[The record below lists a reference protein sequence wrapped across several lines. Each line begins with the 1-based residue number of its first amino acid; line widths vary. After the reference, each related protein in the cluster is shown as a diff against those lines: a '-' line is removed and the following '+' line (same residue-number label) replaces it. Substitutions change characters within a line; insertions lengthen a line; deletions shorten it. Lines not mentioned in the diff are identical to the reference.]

1 MDPNGM
7 PDRSSAWV
15 HVTPAEAGFA
25 DDIGARLDD
34 AVCSGRTWNLHGIV
48 IVRRG
53 RLVLERYYDGEDY
66 CWGRPLGHVTFGPET
81 LHDLRSVTKSITSLL
96 YGIALAQGRVP
107 PPQSP
112 LLAQFPEYPDL
123 AADPKR
129 SPITVGHVLSMT
141 MGTDW
146 NEQLPYTTPENS
158 EIAMEL
164 APDRYRFV
172 LERRVVE
179 PPGRNW
185 IYSGGATAL
194 VGHMI
199 ARGTGRPLPEFARS
213 VLFDPLGIGE
223 SVWTA
228 GSDGI
233 ASAASGL
240 RLAPRDL
247 ARIGQMIVQ
256 RGQWQGS
263 EVVPARWLD
272 AAFEKRTTCDPARDF
287 GYHWYTGT
295 AAVGA
300 GARPERWVGAIGN
313 GGQRLYV
320 LPGIDL
326 SVVFTAGNYDTPD
339 QWKPPTIALREI
351 ILPALKPD

>member
-1 MDPNGM
+1 
-7 PDRSSAWV
+7 
-15 HVTPAEAGFA
+15 
-25 DDIGARLDD
+25 
-34 AVCSGRTWNLHGIV
+34 V

-53 RLVLERYYDGEDY
+53 RLVLERYYDGQDY
-66 CWGRPLGHVTFGPET
+66 CWGQPLGHVAFGPDT
-81 LHDLRSVTKSITSLL
+81 LHDLRSVTKSVTSLL

-107 PPQSP
+107 PPEAR
-112 LLAQFPEYPDL
+112 LLAQFPDYPDL
-123 AADPKR
+123 MADPKR
-129 SPITVGHVLSMT
+129 SAITVGHVLSMT

-172 LERRVVE
+172 LERGVVE

-194 VGHMI
+194 IGHMI

-240 RLAPRDL
+240 RLVPRDL

-263 EVVPARWLD
+263 EVVSPRWLD
-272 AAFEKRTTCDPARDF
+272 AAFEKRATCDPARDF

-300 GARPERWVGAIGN
+300 AVTHARWVGAIGN

-320 LPGIDL
+320 LPELDL

-351 ILPALKPD
+351 ILPALKPG